1 LPLVLLPLFF
11 HYFRKQ
17 EKLNLYKLIGFYGV
31 TFLTVLLTF
40 LPFLS
45 VELIQNFGDSVALW
59 FTKFEFNASVYYLIR
74 WIGFQTIGWNV
85 IGIVGKILPIVILL
99 GVLVVSFFRKNN
111 SEKILLIS
119 MLFAFSIYFLLS
131 TTVHP
136 WYVVTPLAISI
147 FTRYK
152 FLVVWSFTVIFSYS
166 AYGLTNFD
174 EKLWLVVLEYL
185 LVIGFLIYE
194 WKKEKLRF
202 S

>member
-1 LPLVLLPLFF
+1 
-11 HYFRKQ
+11 
-17 EKLNLYKLIGFYGV
+17 
-31 TFLTVLLTF
+31 
-40 LPFLS
+40 
-45 VELIQNFGDSVALW
+45 
-59 FTKFEFNASVYYLIR
+59 
-74 WIGFQTIGWNV
+74 
-85 IGIVGKILPIVILL
+85 
-99 GVLVVSFFRKNN
+99 
-111 SEKILLIS
+111 